1 MEFSEVKEYIDT
13 IKDSER
19 FKKLDEFTRMTR
31 IKKDKDIYE
40 NIIYYVST
48 YQPQQN
54 TNEFFQ
60 PDYAYFMKFLE
71 QYLANEPATMHL
83 QNGYVDLMN
92 TLYLS
97 QPRLFSG
104 HAGNF
109 LDKYMIMTD
118 GSIYISKLPLNYRGN
133 SGVTNA
139 YCLYCPLIASY
150 IAKHLDIE
158 CADVTLAKAHNGYRR
173 ILSKNFLRD
182 NEEIVTYTDDEALIS
197 EHLNKM
203 DEALRI
209 RRFPENDIEK
219 AEFEFIKQ
227 EFVSKLIGL
236 KDQKADNSPLIVSTD
251 EDGHRHVRMSPMFD
265 LDYSFHI
272 AKDMN
277 MLVRK
282 CDNGHTDI
290 GSLIK
295 QYIDY
300 PGFKEFAQKS
310 IDILDMKEIFRHV
323 YEDTGIKAFEEYSND
338 DEMKKFVEFVDGNI
352 QMAKETFSKLLQSE
366 RGER

>member
-1 MEFSEVKEYIDT
+1 
-13 IKDSER
+13 
-19 FKKLDEFTRMTR
+19 
-31 IKKDKDIYE
+31 
-40 NIIYYVST
+40 
-48 YQPQQN
+48 
-54 TNEFFQ
+54 
-60 PDYAYFMKFLE
+60 
-71 QYLANEPATMHL
+71 
-83 QNGYVDLMN
+83 
-92 TLYLS
+92 
-97 QPRLFSG
+97 
-104 HAGNF
+104 
-109 LDKYMIMTD
+109 
-118 GSIYISKLPLNYRGN
+118 
-133 SGVTNA
+133 
-139 YCLYCPLIASY
+139 
-150 IAKHLDIE
+150 
-158 CADVTLAKAHNGYRR
+158 
-173 ILSKNFLRD
+173 
-182 NEEIVTYTDDEALIS
+182 
-197 EHLNKM
+197 M